1 MKERELIERHG
12 ISIYQETDL
21 IGIPLKEL
29 DVIQMPISIY
39 DQRLIKDSIIDKLLE
54 NNISIHIRSIF
65 LQGLLLQESKNWPI
79 NVDKYFLDHHIF
91 YENELK
97 NKNLSLLEGAISFIK
112 KLDFA
117 ELVLFGV
124 TNISELNAFY
134 ETWNCKKVLENQLN
148 FREFKWNNPKDI
160 DPRKW

>member
-1 MKERELIERHG
+1 MLG
-12 ISIYQETDL
+12 F
-21 IGIPLKEL
+21 
-29 DVIQMPISIY
+29 
-39 DQRLIKDSIIDKLLE
+39 DQRLIKDSLIDKLLE

-65 LQGLLLQESKNWPI
+65 LQGLLLQDSKNWPI
-79 NVDKYFLDHHIF
+79 NVDKYFLNHHIS

-97 NKNLSLLEGAISFIK
+97 NKNLTLLEGAISFIK

-134 ETWNCKKVLENQLN
+134 ETWNCKKVLGNKLN
-148 FREFKWNNPKDI
+148 FSLFQWHNAKDI
-160 DPRKW
+160 DPRRWE